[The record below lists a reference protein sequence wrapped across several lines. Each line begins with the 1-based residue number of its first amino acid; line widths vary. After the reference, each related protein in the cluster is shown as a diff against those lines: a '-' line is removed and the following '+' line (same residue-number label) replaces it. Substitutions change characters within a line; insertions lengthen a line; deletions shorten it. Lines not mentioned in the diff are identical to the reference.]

1 MHLLHIEAS
10 PRKQRSHSSTIAAA
24 FLVAFRA
31 AHPGARI
38 ETLDLWATDLPR
50 FDGDTIDAKYAILAG
65 QPHSAAQAEAWRRV
79 TEVIARFIRPDRLL
93 LSVPMWNFNVP
104 YVLKHYID
112 IVTQPTFT
120 FSFSPATGYR
130 GLVAG
135 KRVAIIAARSGD
147 YTPGSGN
154 TRPDFQQPFLEAW
167 LRFIGIADIATV
179 AVQPTVAS
187 LEKVAAASEAARE
200 QAIAIARAF

>member
-1 MHLLHIEAS
+1 
-10 PRKQRSHSSTIAAA
+10 
-24 FLVAFRA
+24 
-31 AHPGARI
+31 
-38 ETLDLWATDLPR
+38 
-50 FDGDTIDAKYAILAG
+50 LAE
-65 QPHSAAQAEAWRRV
+65 QAEPGEKKSRSL
-79 TEVIARFIRPDRLL
+79 RPLGRLT
-93 LSVPMWNFNVP
+93 P
-104 YVLKHYID
+104 YV
-112 IVTQPTFT
+112 
-120 FSFSPATGYR
+120 ARYR